1 MNIVRKIKVLLVD
14 DYDMVR
20 LGLTAL
26 LKKFPDIEVVGG
38 TGDIRMLFALCKAY
52 HPDVILM
59 GMQTPYMNG
68 VTATRLI
75 RGKFSEIQIVI
86 LSDTVDETLTYD
98 VLKAGAISYLI
109 KTGTINEV
117 ATAIRDAYV
126 GKSTLAPEAVAAL
139 ISVSQ
144 HHLKLGSDLTIR
156 EREILSFMVSGLK
169 NGEIAHQLVISQS
182 TVKNHVSNIFSKLD
196 VGSRTKVVALA
207 VQHKLYVNV

>member
-59 GMQTPYMNG
+59 GMRTPYM
-68 VTATRLI
+68 
-75 RGKFSEIQIVI
+75 KFSEIQIVI